1 MRPSPSI
8 VPGSVD
14 RDIYLVLDDF
24 GRVGRAWAEMDEDH
38 TSLDAVIIDLL
49 DGQYRRPV
57 RVIAF
62 NTAEGWS
69 RDVSEDVAQE
79 LRRRCADKDREL
91 PGSIQPLVE
100 RYEGRYSGARLP

>member
-14 RDIYLVLDDF
+14 RDTYLVLDDF
-24 GRVGRAWAEMDEDH
+24 GRVGRAWAETDEDH
-38 TSLDAVIIDLL
+38 TSLDAVVTDLL

-62 NTAEGWS
+62 NTVEGWS
-69 RDVSEDVAQE
+69 RDVSEDVAHD
-79 LRRRCADKDREL
+79 LRRRCADQDRKL
-91 PGSIQPLVE
+91 PDSVGPFVE
-100 RYEGRYSGARLP
+100 RYEAAL